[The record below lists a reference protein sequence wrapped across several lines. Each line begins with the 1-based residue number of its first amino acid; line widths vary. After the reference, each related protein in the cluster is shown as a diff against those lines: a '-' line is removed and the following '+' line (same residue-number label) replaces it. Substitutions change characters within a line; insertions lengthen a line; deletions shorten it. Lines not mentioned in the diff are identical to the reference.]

1 MSTTSAATPA
11 SSPAPASAPVNSV
24 ASTPEVA
31 QGGQQGSPEPQAKDP
46 FENLTDE
53 QYEQLLRKRK
63 HKVKVN
69 KEEQELDYDELK
81 AGYQLKK
88 HSHQQLQSAT
98 ELKKSLEG
106 YLQGFK
112 GNPVEGL
119 KKLLA
124 HPALGLDARKVA
136 TDLLAE
142 ELEMD
147 QLSPE
152 AREAKELKKRIAE
165 YEAKEAQANQER
177 EERETAEYRKR
188 MSSQIENE
196 ILAAIEPSGL
206 PASEFTLRKVAFYMK
221 EGLKR
226 NLNITAEAAVKLVRD
241 DFETEQK
248 DLFGR
253 LPPDKLAELLGED
266 VLGKVQAHLVSKFKA
281 EPVVPVTSKPRERKP
296 AADEPKPSFAQAME
310 AYRNRLKREG

>member
-11 SSPAPASAPVNSV
+11 SSPAPVSAPATPV

-31 QGGQQGSPEPQAKDP
+31 QGGQQASPEPQAKDP

-53 QYEQLLRKRK
+53 QYDQLLRKRK

-88 HSHQQLQSAT
+88 HSHQQLQSAA

-106 YLQGFK
+106 YLAEFK
-112 GNPVEGL
+112 GNPVEAL
-119 KKLLA
+119 RKLAA
-124 HPALGLDARKVA
+124 HPALGLDARKIA

-142 ELEMD
+142 ELEAE

-165 YEAKEAQANQER
+165 YEAKEAKAAKDR
-177 EERETAEYRKR
+177 EDRETAEYRKR
-188 MSSQIENE
+188 MSNQIENE
-196 ILAAIEPSGL
+196 IVAAMEPSGL
-206 PASEFTLRKVAFYMK
+206 PPTEHTLRRVAYYMK

-226 NLNITAEAAVKLVRD
+226 DINITAEAAVKLVRED
-241 DFETEQK
+241 YDKEHR
-248 DLFGR
+248 DLIGR
-253 LPPDKLAELLGED
+253 LPPEKLAEYLGED
-266 VLGKVQAHLVSKFKA
+266 VLGKVQGHLVSKFKA
-281 EPVVPVTSKPRERKP
+281 EPPAPAVREPREKKP
-296 AADEPKPSFAQAME
+296 AEDKPKRSLQQVLEEFRQSK
-310 AYRNRLKREG
+310 KREG